1 MPQAVFSPSRKIAFF
16 SFTSNWPTGRRPRA
30 TSHAFPCLPPCLQ
43 LLRPILPSRAI
54 NPVPSPFDLDFSPFA
69 AFQLLRPP
77 PSCYHWPMSPRTSNP
92 PPPPPLSRAPLTG
105 DQFPKWNGNSNR
117 NIPKLRFAATHTKQ
131 SFGRFLI
138 DTFRAFVPRAAN
150 FQPAPTNRRYYNSN
164 HGTYEK
170 LEVIENKGR
179 KAILIKE
186 RSAAS
191 LPALAG
197 DLLPSPASPTR
208 NTAIRPTSSP
218 CGPAIPPSSASAAL
232 SSAKSKASPPP
243 AKFCSPPA
251 ATPAESKLRQTLR

>member
-1 MPQAVFSPSRKIAFF
+1 MDTPPLDGSFPFALTFARSVRVCPSRTFFFHAPAAARHLESLACMPQAVFSPSRKIAFF

-179 KAILIKE
+179 KAILIAKI
-186 RSAAS
+186 S
-191 LPALAG
+191 
-197 DLLPSPASPTR
+197 
-208 NTAIRPTSSP
+208 AIRKTPGLRP
-218 CGPAIPPSSASAAL
+218 AAL
-232 SSAKSKASPPP
+232 
-243 AKFCSPPA
+243 
-251 ATPAESKLRQTLR
+251 T

>member
-1 MPQAVFSPSRKIAFF
+1 MSGAMASSFS
-16 SFTSNWPTGRRPRA
+16 RRL
-30 TSHAFPCLPPCLQ
+30 SSLPPCLFAS
-43 LLRPILPSRAI
+43 LP
-54 NPVPSPFDLDFSPFA
+54 P
-69 AFQLLRPP
+69 
-77 PSCYHWPMSPRTSNP
+77 YPRS
-92 PPPPPLSRAPLTG
+92 SGR
-105 DQFPKWNGNSNR
+105 SNR
-117 NIPKLRFAATHTKQ
+117 K
-131 SFGRFLI
+131 S
-138 DTFRAFVPRAAN
+138 
-150 FQPAPTNRRYYNSN
+150 
-164 HGTYEK
+164 YEK
-170 LEVIENKGR
+170 LELALSPIKR
-179 KAILIKE
+179 RTSIFLIVKKTHFLQARSLRPLAPTKE